1 MKVQSAEGCAVRT
14 RAVLQRELRI
24 TILFTLSAVVS
35 RRVPWL
41 LGMRMANVK
50 NPRANSAAKLRRT
63 AFAAAAAAATTQQGN
78 NLLLHRH
85 EPARVL
91 CLYDFM

>member
-1 MKVQSAEGCAVRT
+1 MLCV

-63 AFAAAAAAATTQQGN
+63 AFAAAAATTQQGN